1 MNKVVSRM
9 LSEKV
14 LPQGNLLTTYSKNG
28 RDICSAI
35 LKNADGGRQIIKVN
49 DFNEIYKITNVVNHK
64 RQALVPT
71 PEQAQAYKAMLGIL

>member
-35 LKNADGGRQIIKVN
+35 LKNADGGRQIIKVK
-49 DFNEIYKITNVVNHK
+49 KISVENT
-64 RQALVPT
+64 T
-71 PEQAQAYKAMLGIL
+71 IWIW